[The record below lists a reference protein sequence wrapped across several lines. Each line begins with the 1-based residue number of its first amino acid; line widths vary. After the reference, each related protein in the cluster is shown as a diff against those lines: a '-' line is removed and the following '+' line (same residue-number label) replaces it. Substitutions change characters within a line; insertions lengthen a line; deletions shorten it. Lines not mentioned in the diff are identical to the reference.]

1 MAYPINEIY
10 SAIKINERLMLT
22 IAWWM
27 SINFDDWSK
36 SDWKVK
42 TPYHVIYIKLYV
54 SYVYTHICCCLVT
67 KHVQLF
73 CNPVDSSPLGSSV
86 DGIFQARI
94 LEWVAISFS
103 RNLPNPGIEPT
114 SPSLAGDSLPLS
126 HLNMKSKFK
135 MTGNK

>member
-10 SAIKINERLMLT
+10 SAIKINEPLMLT

-27 SINFDDWSK
+27 SINFNYWSK

-94 LEWVAISFS
+94 LWWVAISFS
-103 RNLPNPGIEPT
+103 RRSSRPRDWT
-114 SPSLAGDSLPLS
+114 WVS
-126 HLNMKSKFK
+126 HIIGRCF
-135 MTGNK
+135 TVWVTR